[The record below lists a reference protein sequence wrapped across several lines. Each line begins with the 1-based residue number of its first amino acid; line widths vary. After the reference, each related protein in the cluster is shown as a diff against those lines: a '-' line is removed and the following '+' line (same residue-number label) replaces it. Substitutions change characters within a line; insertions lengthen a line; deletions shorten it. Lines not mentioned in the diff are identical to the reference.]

1 MTALP
6 RAAAPPDK
14 RWRHVA
20 LHPVQD
26 SETTVFSTTGT
37 PLADGAELVSTL
49 DVDHHLLRIVAGSD
63 RVNFDLLKGPSPHAV
78 GSAIADLAR
87 GHGLDAEID
96 ESRYPDTNDQVYEQW
111 HAKAWLDNT
120 VWVVDT
126 FSVLNTG
133 IEGETAGPH
142 LWSHGF
148 DIATEWF
155 SKKIVAGDE
164 EGNAQI
170 AVGFY
175 PVGDAYFYAN
185 PWPFDGDWTDARLPP
200 GAVWHTDG
208 WEGAMLPASEL
219 GAGDQREQVLVFARS
234 VHELAHHALS

>member
-87 GHGLDAEID
+87 GHGVDAEID
-96 ESRYPDTNDQVYEQW
+96 ASRYPDTNDQVYEQW

-170 AVGFY
+170 AVGLSGGRCILLRK
-175 PVGDAYFYAN
+175 PVAVRRRLDGCSSPARGGVAHRWLGGGDA
-185 PWPFDGDWTDARLPP
+185 P
-200 GAVWHTDG
+200 GI
-208 WEGAMLPASEL
+208 
-219 GAGDQREQVLVFARS
+219 RARS
-234 VHELAHHALS
+234 GGPT